1 LTKLNGP
8 VHFVETMPISTAAAL
23 TDPPT
28 QQRKR
33 RQVLD
38 AAAGLFMAQGYGATS
53 MDAVA
58 RAAGVS
64 KATLYAYFAGKDE
77 LFAAIVG
84 EACTRHAE
92 ASGAGHGVDEEDVR
106 DALGAIGGSYLAFLF
121 RDEVMAIYRIVMAEG
136 PRFPELGHAFF
147 ESGPRKI
154 IAWLSG
160 WMRQRQ
166 EAGALGAGEPE
177 TMAEQFL
184 ALLRTSGFMRRILGL
199 PDAEPGIVRTVDAAV
214 GTFMAAFGPPLSRR

>member
-8 VHFVETMPISTAAAL
+8 VHFVETMPTSATATL
-23 TDPPT
+23 PDPPA

-92 ASGAGHGVDEEDVR
+92 ASGAGHGEDEEDVR
-106 DALGAIGGSYLAFLF
+106 MALAAIGRSYLDFLF
-121 RDEVMAIYRIVMAEG
+121 RDDVMAIYRIVMAEG

-147 ESGPRKI
+147 QSGPRRI
-154 IAWLSG
+154 IGWLSG
-160 WMRQRQ
+160 WMRDRQ
-166 EAGALGAGEPE
+166 GAGALGQGEPE
-177 TMAEQFL
+177 MMAEQFL

-199 PDAEPGIVRTVDAAV
+199 PDGEPGIARTVDAAV
-214 GTFMAAFGPPLSRR
+214 ETFVAAFGLAEGRA

>member
-1 LTKLNGP
+1 
-8 VHFVETMPISTAAAL
+8 MPTHSTAAL
-23 TDPPT
+23 PDPPT

-84 EACTRHAE
+84 EACSRHAE
-92 ASGAGHGVDEEDVR
+92 ASGGAHGEDEADLR
-106 DALGAIGGSYLAFLF
+106 AALVAIGRSYLAFLF
-121 RDEVMAIYRIVMAEG
+121 RDDVMAIYRVVMAEG

-147 ESGPRKI
+147 QSGPRKI

-160 WMRQRQ
+160 WMAERQAQ
-166 EAGALGAGEPE
+166 GALSEGEPE
-177 TMAEQFL
+177 MMAEQFL

-199 PDAEPGIVRTVDAAV
+199 PEVEPGIARTVDAAV
-214 GTFMAAFGPPLSRR
+214 GTFLGAFSAAGQRP

>member
-1 LTKLNGP
+1 MSSP
-8 VHFVETMPISTAAAL
+8 APAL
-23 TDPPT
+23 FAEPPS

-92 ASGAGHGVDEEDVR
+92 ASGAGHGEDAADVR
-106 DALGAIGGSYLAFLF
+106 AALGAIGRSYLAFLV
-121 RDEVMAIYRIVMAEG
+121 RDDVMAIYRVVMAEG

-147 ESGPRKI
+147 ASGPRKI
-154 IAWLSG
+154 LAWLSG
-160 WMRQRQ
+160 WVRQRQ
-166 EAGALGAGEPE
+166 AQGALGLGEAE
-177 TMAEQFL
+177 MMAEQFL

-199 PDAEPGIVRTVDAAV
+199 PEEKTSIDATVDAAV
-214 GTFMAAFGPPLSRR
+214 ATFLAAFGPTPRT